1 MTDTISVNG
10 NQDSQPSASTLLE
23 GGEKVERLGDGMTEL
38 PILVE
43 PSPVVVDTATPVQQ
57 PDPILDSQPMPVSE
71 QEPLPVRS
79 LIQTLLFFRPF
90 LFSSSLVSLLSFAKF
105 HQHFFVQKC

>member
-23 GGEKVERLGDGMTEL
+23 GGEKVERLGEGMTEL
-38 PILVE
+38 PVLVE
-43 PSPVVVDTATPVQQ
+43 PSPVVVDAATPVQQ
-57 PDPILDSQPMPVSE
+57 PDPVLDSQPMPVSE

-79 LIQTLLFFRPF
+79 LTQTLLFRPF
-90 LFSSSLVSLLSFAKF
+90 LFSSSLVSLLSRSFIITF
-105 HQHFFVQKC
+105 SVQKC